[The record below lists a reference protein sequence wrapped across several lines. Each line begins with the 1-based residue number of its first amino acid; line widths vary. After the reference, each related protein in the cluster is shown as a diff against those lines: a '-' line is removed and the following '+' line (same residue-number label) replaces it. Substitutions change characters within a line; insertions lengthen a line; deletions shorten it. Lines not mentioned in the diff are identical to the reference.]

1 MDLLGV
7 RQCRTSQGLPITP
20 RTHFLTRLSTQER
33 HIVSAMPDE
42 IDRGE
47 THQRFATRSTSDPED
62 VLAFA
67 VEAARL
73 AADDKCE
80 DVVLLDVRDLSQLSD
95 YLVLCSGT
103 SDRQMRTVADEVEE
117 LGAKMGFPLFRRDI
131 DDRTTWVVVDCV
143 DVVVHVFEPNARA
156 HYDLEM
162 LWADAPRLE
171 WERGKPISKPA
182 KKKPAETDN
191 GETVAVKKKKTT
203 TRKKKTTSE

>member
-1 MDLLGV
+1 
-7 RQCRTSQGLPITP
+7 
-20 RTHFLTRLSTQER
+20 
-33 HIVSAMPDE
+33 MPDE
-42 IDRGE
+42 IDTGE
-47 THQRFATRSTSDPED
+47 THQRFATTSTSDPET
-62 VLAFA
+62 VRAFA

-73 AADDKCE
+73 ASDDKCE
-80 DVVLLDVRDLSQLSD
+80 DVVLLDVRNLSQSD
-95 YLVLCSGT
+95 YLVICSGT

-171 WERGKPISKPA
+171 WERGKTTSKPA
-182 KKKPAETDN
+182 SKTAKPVKAAASEAN
-191 GETVAVKKKKTT
+191 GETVAVKKKAT
-203 TRKKKTTSE
+203 TRKKKTTGE